1 MKRTLCIVCALLLC
15 LALVA
20 CGGESLTGTWE
31 VQNDAAVNIPEGL
44 PVPHMQ
50 LTLNEDGTG
59 EIALIVGENATAQ
72 DITYEDAEGTL
83 TITFAA
89 DALPGISMDLSGA
102 YTLEES
108 TLTIH
113 TSRGDAVL
121 VRVQ

>member
-1 MKRTLCIVCALLLC
+1 MKRMLCIVCALLLC

-31 VQNDAAVNIPEGL
+31 LQNDAAVNIPEGL

-59 EIALIVGENATAQ
+59 DFAVIVGENATAQ
-72 DITYEDAEGTL
+72 DFTYEDADGTL
-83 TITFAA
+83 TITFTAEA
-89 DALPGISMDLSGA
+89 VPVSLDLSGA
-102 YTLEES
+102 YTLEDG